1 MYLSSV
7 GMKRDEHS
15 NQRGNVMTVISDK
28 IAPIDTTSDG
38 LWDYFNPSLVS
49 ATDYYPFGMEMPGR
63 GFSNYSYG
71 LGAWGSETESFAKGW
86 YYFKDRM
93 YDSRVSRWSTIDRF
107 FRKYPFQSPFAAFDN
122 SPQTIIDPG
131 GDTTIYFSQS
141 SKYLHSSNDAL
152 PTAIVV
158 IDSKNLMRFTLSLRA
173 SIQKGVQNYGP
184 TNERW
189 RTLGYRIDV
198 DKWRNFYNRETIDG
212 KNNLSNVASN
222 GKLKDGYFNESR
234 TYCYFS
240 SGGIEPGDMSA
251 AGGLDFVAT
260 YPPIENGKG
269 IVIGDG
275 HTHPNEGLPANVFGQ
290 IFDYNP
296 SPNDLS
302 NKGTFD
308 IIIGRENIY
317 LYGKSINGVIR
328 LNKSTLKSLEKD
340 EN

>member
-1 MYLSSV
+1 
-7 GMKRDEHS
+7 
-15 NQRGNVMTVISDK
+15 
-28 IAPIDTTSDG
+28 
-38 LWDYFNPSLVS
+38 
-49 ATDYYPFGMEMPGR
+49 
-63 GFSNYSYG
+63 
-71 LGAWGSETESFAKGW
+71 
-86 YYFKDRM
+86 
-93 YDSRVSRWSTIDRF
+93 
-107 FRKYPFQSPFAAFDN
+107 
-122 SPQTIIDPG
+122 
-131 GDTTIYFSQS
+131 
-141 SKYLHSSNDAL
+141 
-152 PTAIVV
+152 
-158 IDSKNLMRFTLSLRA
+158 
-173 SIQKGVQNYGP
+173 
-184 TNERW
+184 
-189 RTLGYRIDV
+189 
-198 DKWRNFYNRETIDG
+198 
-212 KNNLSNVASN
+212 
-222 GKLKDGYFNESR
+222 
-234 TYCYFS
+234 
-240 SGGIEPGDMSA
+240 MSA